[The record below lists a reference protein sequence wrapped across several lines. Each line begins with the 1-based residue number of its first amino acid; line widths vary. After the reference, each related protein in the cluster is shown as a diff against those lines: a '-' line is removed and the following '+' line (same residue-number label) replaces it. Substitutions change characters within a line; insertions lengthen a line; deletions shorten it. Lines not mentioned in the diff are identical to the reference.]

1 MTRFGLPSFR
11 RNLWLLLATVIAAF
25 VGIGVQALVLNL
37 YLVSLGFRED
47 FLGLF
52 SFANTAGIGLAAL
65 LAGRVSNRIG
75 PRRTL
80 LGAVV
85 VLAISTGG
93 LAASQNAIVLLVVGA
108 VNGASLAHLF
118 VPSATFVMDNAEPK
132 GRSTAYAGYFAAQSV
147 AMVIGSYLGGALPT
161 ALAAG
166 GDVTTGGYAW
176 TILVSAA
183 LALVG
188 VVPMYL
194 ADDSRATGSTTSTVR
209 RPGNGDQRRQ
219 MRRDMAW
226 IVGSNTLVAMS
237 LGFGLPFI
245 NVFFEKQL
253 GADPVE
259 IGFVFAMS
267 SGAMVVASL
276 SGPAIGRRFG
286 VIPTI
291 VACRLLTVPI
301 LVGLAFSPSLEFA
314 ASLYVLRTLITNATW
329 PVDNAFT
336 MELVSPNLRATL
348 AALRSASWNGAWA
361 IASGLAGLMIVGLGF
376 PSIFFASGFFMVLGA
391 VAYLVA
397 FGSRGKPTEEVQD
410 AQLAPAGGRSGDVG

>member
-1 MTRFGLPSFR
+1 M
-11 RNLWLLLATVIAAF
+11 VVAAF

-80 LGAVV
+80 LGAVI
-85 VLAISTGG
+85 VLAVSTAA
-93 LAASQNAIVLLVVGA
+93 LVASQNAVVLLVVA
-108 VNGASLAHLF
+108 TINGASLAHLF

-132 GRSTAYAGYFAAQSV
+132 ERSTAYAGYFAAQSV

-161 ALAAG
+161 TLAAG

-183 LALVG
+183 LALLG
-188 VVPMYL
+188 VVPMHL
-194 ADDSRATGSTTSTVR
+194 ADDSRAAGSGSSTAR
-209 RPGNGDQRRQ
+209 RPGDGDQRKQ
-219 MRRDMAW
+219 MRRDMTWVVA
-226 IVGSNTLVAMS
+226 SNTLVAMS

-253 GADPVE
+253 GADPVQ
-259 IGFVFAMS
+259 IGFVFAVS
-267 SGAMVVASL
+267 SGAMVIASL

-291 VACRLLTVPI
+291 VVCRFLTVPI
-301 LVGLAFSPSLEFA
+301 LLGLAFAPSLQVA
-314 ASLYVLRTLITNATW
+314 ASLFIVRTLITNATW

-361 IASGLAGLMIVGLGF
+361 ITSGLAGLMIVGLGF

-391 VAYLVA
+391 MAYLVA
-397 FGSRGKPTEEVQD
+397 FGSRGKPTEEARESRLSAV
-410 AQLAPAGGRSGDVG
+410 GGRSGDTS